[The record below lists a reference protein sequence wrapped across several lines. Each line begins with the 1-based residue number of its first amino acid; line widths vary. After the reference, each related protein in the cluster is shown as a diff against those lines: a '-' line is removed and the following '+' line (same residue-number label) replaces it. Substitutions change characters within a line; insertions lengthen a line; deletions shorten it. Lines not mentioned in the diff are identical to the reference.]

1 MFLFDGLSPSNKK
14 LISLRPQ
21 RLRGE
26 NPNLDKSEILAEKV
40 TAKGINPAFVI
51 HCIRSEILAYS
62 VRINRLGYR

>member
-51 HCIRSEILAYS
+51 RCIPSEISVYS
-62 VRINRLGYR
+62 VIGKMLGYR